1 MEILDSIVHLKLY
14 GKEKRRKKEK
24 KRYAASHDCNY
35 DSLVLDLLRLCI
47 LKSYE
52 NYFEK
57 T

>member
-1 MEILDSIVHLKLY
+1 MEK
-14 GKEKRRKKEK
+14 KKEK
-24 KRYAASHDCNY
+24 KRYAASYDCNY
-35 DSLVLDLLRLCI
+35 DGLVLDLMRLCI

>member
-35 DSLVLDLLRLCI
+35 DSLVLDLMRLCI

-52 NYFEK
+52 NYFAK